1 MREQQTLK
9 EWLNSRITVSVV
21 SALDTHMK
29 RIVAVASLYGCLLD
43 QKARNKE
50 IETRL
55 SKVMNLTSNAGS
67 LTLPMVYHRAIW
79 KNVEREHADTFQRIK
94 QHFTKP
100 TASGLSLEEAEKFAA
115 ILVSLMPTYLR
126 YDTCDIIRRDCV
138 SMLEAMPFILGNGT
152 PSEA

>member
-43 QKARNKE
+43 QKARNKD

-55 SKVMNLTSNAGS
+55 SKVMNLTSNANS

-79 KNVEREHADTFQRIK
+79 RNVEREHADTFQKIK
-94 QHFTKP
+94 QHFSQP
-100 TASGLSLEEAEKFAA
+100 APVELSGEQAEKFAA
-115 ILVSLMPTYLR
+115 ILVTLMPTYLR

-138 SMLEAMPFILGNGT
+138 SMLEAMPFILGSANA
-152 PSEA
+152 SQA